1 MIPSNN
7 ATPSSPSSI
16 VSDATTT
23 DYLSIHDLHHLFFRH
38 TPNDIKPLL
47 YSLYQ
52 QYPQHFYHDQRRIC
66 YVAKHHVVDLAR
78 SLQLFALAEFCV
90 LSHDELVHRVA
101 DPLFAITNS
110 MMLRPVTPKRMD
122 IDLDWFPLPS
132 NDNSFFSSIFN
143 SAAYFENSDHAATQV
158 SNPACATLRHHHDRP
173 ISFFPTLK
181 SYHDWTRH
189 FLPLQNAGLGCA
201 SRAKQQ
207 QQAIIECR
215 MRSLVYRQSLP
226 AAIQQRHQQQQQP
239 KRQSPSKSSSP
250 VNTNSIATNTVPFSA
265 PVHQQHLHMKRKS
278 APPSPPQHLKDHYA
292 SHHRQNQHYHHH
304 QPSISADYRGQ
315 KRLKSLYSNL
325 DLLATQATKLKGLPL
340 SPEISPPPPPASHS
354 VLSLPPITTTSTSS
368 VSSFYSSSFMQS
380 ISLPSIR
387 NVLSDI

>member
-1 MIPSNN
+1 
-7 ATPSSPSSI
+7 
-16 VSDATTT
+16 
-23 DYLSIHDLHHLFFRH
+23 
-38 TPNDIKPLL
+38 
-47 YSLYQ
+47 
-52 QYPQHFYHDQRRIC
+52 
-66 YVAKHHVVDLAR
+66 VVDLAR
-78 SLQLFALAEFCV
+78 SLQLFALAEFCI

-132 NDNSFFSSIFN
+132 NDNSFFSSICN
-143 SAAYFENSDHAATQV
+143 SAAYFENSDHAATHFAN
-158 SNPACATLRHHHDRP
+158 SACATIRHHHHDRP

-239 KRQSPSKSSSP
+239 KKQSLSKSSSP
-250 VNTNSIATNTVPFSA
+250 VNTDSAATNSVPLPA
-265 PVHQQHLHMKRKS
+265 PVHQQHLLMKRKS
-278 APPSPPQHLKDHYA
+278 APPSPPQLHLKDHYA
-292 SHHRQNQHYHHH
+292 NHHRQNQHYHYH
-304 QPSISADYRGQ
+304 QPSLSADHRGQ

-340 SPEISPPPPPASHS
+340 SPEISPPPPPVPHS